1 MTALGR
7 PGRPGG
13 ICTLSITMQHR
24 QRPCARKTLAGQHV
38 RREASDSNLFPRRT
52 RFVDIPRRHEM
63 SMMIED
69 LARDRM
75 RQIQRDN
82 EQARQIKRAKL
93 ARKKAK

>member
-1 MTALGR
+1 
-7 PGRPGG
+7 
-13 ICTLSITMQHR
+13 
-24 QRPCARKTLAGQHV
+24 
-38 RREASDSNLFPRRT
+38 
-52 RFVDIPRRHEM
+52 M

-82 EQARQIKRAKL
+82 EQVRQIKRAKL